1 MEAKY
6 DSLIQEETQQMDEGK
21 NSGSGTMKATV
32 TPKEEGTMKK
42 MFAEAHG
49 KKNASDPQE
58 NQNYPQK
65 NSLKSGKK

>member
-1 MEAKY
+1 
-6 DSLIQEETQQMDEGK
+6 
-21 NSGSGTMKATV
+21 MKATV

-42 MFAEAHG
+42 MFAEAPG